1 MRWGE
6 NAGRELLF
14 SNNRPVVF
22 YLPVKIDHLS
32 VVSAGNG
39 SVDVALQ
46 ADMLDDSYYFGMIQL
61 FSVTGAGPGECY
73 CFRFES
79 PL

>member
-46 ADMLDDSYYFGMIQL
+46 ADMLDDSYYF
-61 FSVTGAGPGECY
+61 
-73 CFRFES
+73 
-79 PL
+79 